1 MTSRLPVGYRFY
13 WDSQCRFC
21 NSAKRLGELLDW
33 RRRVTFLPLDGQ
45 AAELELAH
53 LSEEEKWS
61 SSHLV
66 TPNGQVLS
74 RGDGIMGLAEQLPLT
89 APLVFLFRLLPYH
102 GRLADRAYG
111 WVSSHRGVPYGGSC
125 KVSFAPPEETAHP

>member
-1 MTSRLPVGYRFY
+1 MSHRLPVGYRFY

-21 NSAKRLGELLDW
+21 NSAKRLGEFLDW
-33 RRRVTFLPLDGQ
+33 RRRVTFLPLDGE

-53 LSEEEKWS
+53 LSEDEKWS
-61 SSHLV
+61 SSHLI

-102 GRLADRAYG
+102 RRVADRAYG

-125 KVSFAPPEETAHP
+125 KVSFPNPEEPVQR